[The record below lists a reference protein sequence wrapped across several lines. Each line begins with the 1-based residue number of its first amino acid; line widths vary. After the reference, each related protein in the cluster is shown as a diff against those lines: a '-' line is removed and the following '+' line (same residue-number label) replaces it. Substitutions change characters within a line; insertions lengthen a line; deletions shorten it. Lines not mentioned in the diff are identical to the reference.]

1 MRYRDDMPGAGLQ
14 ALARQLQLV
23 CLSEQ
28 GYLGKMLNTKML
40 NTKNTQP
47 SHSRR
52 DATQSVRN
60 ANGAAMVRQLVDV
73 MHGRSKMPAEEFMA
87 LVHAANK
94 L

>member
-28 GYLGKMLNTKML
+28 GYLGKML